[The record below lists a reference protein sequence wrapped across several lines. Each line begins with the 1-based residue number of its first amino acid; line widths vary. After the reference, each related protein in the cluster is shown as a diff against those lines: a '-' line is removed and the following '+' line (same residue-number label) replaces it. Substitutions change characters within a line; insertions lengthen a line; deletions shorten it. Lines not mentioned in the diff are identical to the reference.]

1 MYTKDLKA
9 PLSQDKNESEQPH
22 EAPELE
28 PEKLVFPIDALPPAA
43 QEIAQE
49 IARTRL
55 LPHDL
60 PGSLALV
67 TAAAAIGKGLELDIP
82 PHRTRANIFL
92 LAEARSGTGKSD
104 CFRDI
109 TAPLVEAEDRAN
121 AAHESTRHRKAAEV
135 KLLEAEMSK
144 IKGHTEDSINQLAEL
159 SEKHEAAKKELQPR
173 RIIIE
178 DATEPAMK
186 QAFVTNREQ
195 LALMSAEG
203 GQVIANLLGR
213 YGDTKGQT
221 SDTVALKA
229 FSGDPD
235 SQLRQ
240 GTGETRLKSPC
251 LTIALIVTPDK
262 AREMFRNPRFVE
274 GGLMA
279 RFLVAISNARPKHD
293 DGTQRCPEGQ
303 ILARWQ
309 DTILDLVS
317 TYRNAQAPAV
327 IKCEPAALKIFR
339 DYWNTE
345 FVDRFDEIE
354 SDAAFYTRHVEQ
366 AKRLS
371 VTLHA
376 LKHGR
381 AACREDLTVE
391 TAADA
396 LALVAWF
403 IQNQES
409 ALADA
414 SHDKT
419 LSLVERIEKAAEECG
434 KLTERGRS
442 VTIRNLKRRSVK
454 EETAKA
460 LAEAQPEKY
469 AIEKHQT
476 NGTGRPSLRLVLL
489 YTQDLLAVLALLSF
503 GIY

>member
-1 MYTKDLKA
+1 MEPHNLNA
-9 PLSQDKNESEQPH
+9 PKTQDKRPPEV
-22 EAPELE
+22 APEALA
-28 PEKLVFPIDALPPAA
+28 FPIERLPGAA
-43 QEIAQE
+43 QEVARE

-55 LPHDL
+55 LPEDL

-82 PHRTRANIFL
+82 PHTTRANIFL
-92 LAEARSGTGKSD
+92 LATARSGTGKSD
-104 CFRDI
+104 CYRDI
-109 TAPLVEAEDRAN
+109 TAPLVLSEERAN

-144 IKGHTEDSINQLAEL
+144 IKGHSEESINELADL
-159 SEKHEAAKKELQPR
+159 SEKHEAAMKALQPR

-186 QAFVTNREQ
+186 QAFATNREQ

-279 RFLVAISNARPKHD
+279 RFLVATSNARPKRD
-293 DGTQRCPEGQ
+293 DGTQRRPDAQ
-303 ILARWQ
+303 ILDRWEK
-309 DTILDLVS
+309 TILNLVS
-317 TYRNAQAPAV
+317 TYRNALAPAV
-327 IKCEPAALKIFR
+327 IQCEPAALKIFR

-345 FVDRFDEIE
+345 FVDCFDEIE

-381 AACREDLTVE
+381 NACRESLTAE
-391 TAADA
+391 TATDA

-419 LSLVERIEKAAEECG
+419 LSLIENIEEAAKECG
-434 KLTERGRS
+434 TLTERGRS
-442 VTIRNLKRRSVK
+442 VTIRILKRRSVS
-454 EETAKA
+454 EQAAKA
-460 LAEAQPEKY
+460 LAQSHPDKY
-469 AIEKHQT
+469 AIEKHKT
-476 NGTGRPSLRLVLL
+476 NGTGRPSPRLVLL
-489 YTQDLLAVLALLSF
+489 NT
-503 GIY
+503 

>member
-1 MYTKDLKA
+1 MDTIDLNA
-9 PLSQDKNESEQPH
+9 LSAQDKKPA
-22 EAPELE
+22 EATPKALA
-28 PEKLVFPIDALPPAA
+28 FPIERLPGAAKDVAL
-43 QEIAQE
+43 E

-55 LPHDL
+55 LPPDL

-92 LAEARSGTGKSD
+92 LATAKSGTGKSD

-109 TAPLVEAEDRAN
+109 TAPLIMAEEMEN
-121 AAHESTRHRKAAEV
+121 EAHESTRHKKAAEAS
-135 KLLEAEMSK
+135 LLEKEIAG
-144 IKGHTEDSINQLAEL
+144 IKGRTEGNIEKRANLT
-159 SEKHEAAKKELQPR
+159 EKHEAAMKALQPP

-186 QAFVTNREQ
+186 QAFASNREQ
-195 LALMSAEG
+195 LALMSPEG

-229 FSGDPD
+229 FSGDSD
-235 SQLRQ
+235 SQSRV

-279 RFLVAISNARPKHD
+279 RFLVATSNARPQYD
-293 DGTQRCPEGQ
+293 DGEPRRPDAG
-303 ILARWQ
+303 ILDRWQ
-309 DTILDLVS
+309 KTILDLVS
-317 TYRNAQAPAV
+317 TYRKAQAPAV
-327 IKCEPAALKIFR
+327 IQCEPEALKVFR
-339 DYWNTE
+339 DYWNE
-345 FVDRFDEIE
+345 KFVDCFDEIE
-354 SDAAFYTRHVEQ
+354 GDAAFYARHVEQ

-371 VTLHA
+371 VILHA

-381 AACREDLTVE
+381 DACRERLTAD

-403 IQNQES
+403 IQNQEN
-409 ALADA
+409 ALTDA
-414 SHDKT
+414 RHDKT
-419 LSLVERIEKAAEECG
+419 KSLIENIEEAA
-434 KLTERGRS
+434 KERGTLTNTGRA
-442 VTIRNLKRRSVK
+442 VTIRNLRRCGISD
-454 EETAKA
+454 EAAKT
-460 LAEAQPEKY
+460 LAQDHPEKY
-469 AIEKHQT
+469 AIEKTQP
-476 NGTGRPSLRLVLL
+476 NGGGRPSPCFVLL
-489 YTQDLLAVLALLSF
+489 KA
-503 GIY
+503 

>member
-1 MYTKDLKA
+1 MHKIDLTAPKA
-9 PLSQDKNESEQPH
+9 QDKQQH
-22 EAPELE
+22 EAAPEALA
-28 PEKLVFPIDALPPAA
+28 FPIERLPGAA
-43 QEIAQE
+43 QDVARE

-55 LPHDL
+55 LPTDL

-82 PHRTRANIFL
+82 PHSTRANIFL
-92 LAEARSGTGKSD
+92 LATARSGTGKSD

-109 TAPLVEAEDRAN
+109 TAPLVMAEEQAN
-121 AAHESTRHRKAAEV
+121 DAHESTRHRKAAEV
-135 KLLEAEMSK
+135 KLLEAEMGK
-144 IKGHTEDSINQLAEL
+144 VKGHSEDSINKLANL
-159 SEKHEAAKKELQPR
+159 SEKHEAAMKALLPP

-186 QAFVTNREQ
+186 QAFATNREQ

-262 AREMFRNPRFVE
+262 AREMFRNARFVE

-279 RFLVAISNARPKHD
+279 RFLVATSNARPKHD
-293 DGTQRCPEGQ
+293 DGTQRRPDAQ
-303 ILARWQ
+303 ILDRWQ
-309 DTILDLVS
+309 ETILDLVS

-327 IKCEPAALKIFR
+327 IQCEPDALKVFR
-339 DYWNTE
+339 DYWNEE
-345 FVDRFDEIE
+345 FVDCFDELE
-354 SDAAFYTRHVEQ
+354 GDAAFHTRHVEQ

-381 AACREDLTVE
+381 NACRECLTTE
-391 TAADA
+391 TATDA

-414 SHDKT
+414 RHDKT
-419 LSLVERIEKAAEECG
+419 KSLVENIEAAAKEFG
-434 KLTERGRS
+434 TLTERGRV
-442 VTIRNLKRRSVK
+442 VTIRNLKRRSISD
-454 EETAKA
+454 ETAKT
-460 LAEAQPEKY
+460 LAQAHPEKY

-476 NGTGRPSLRLVLL
+476 TGRPSLRFVLL
-489 YTQDLLAVLALLSF
+489 NP
-503 GIY
+503 

>member
-1 MYTKDLKA
+1 MHTINLNA
-9 PLSQDKNESEQPH
+9 PKTQQKQAT
-22 EAPELE
+22 EATPEAIAF
-28 PEKLVFPIDALPPAA
+28 PIEKLPGAA
-43 QEIAQE
+43 QEVARE

-60 PGSLALV
+60 PGSLALA
-67 TAAAAIGKGLELDIP
+67 TAAAALGKGLELDIP
-82 PHRTRANIFL
+82 PHTTRANIFL
-92 LAEARSGTGKSD
+92 LATARSGTGKSD

-121 AAHESTRHRKAAEV
+121 DAHESTRHKKAAEAS
-135 KLLEAEMSK
+135 LLEKEIAG
-144 IKGHTEDSINQLAEL
+144 IKGHTEGNIEKLANL
-159 SEKHEAAKKELQPR
+159 TEKHEAAMQALQPR

-186 QAFVTNREQ
+186 QAFATNREQ

-240 GTGETRLKSPC
+240 CTGETRLKSPC

-279 RFLVAISNARPKHD
+279 RFLVATSNARPKHD
-293 DGTQRCPEGQ
+293 DGTQRRPDAG
-303 ILARWQ
+303 ILDRWQ
-309 DTILDLVS
+309 ETILDLVS

-327 IKCEPAALKIFR
+327 IQCEPAALTVFR

-345 FVDRFDEIE
+345 FVDCFDEIE

-381 AACREDLTVE
+381 AACQEQLTEE
-391 TAADA
+391 TATDA

-403 IQNQES
+403 IQNQEA

-414 SHDKT
+414 SHDKK
-419 LSLVERIEKAAEECG
+419 LSLIENIEEAAKECG
-434 KLTERGRS
+434 TLTKRGRA
-442 VTIRNLKRRSVK
+442 VTIRILKRRSVT
-454 EETAKA
+454 EEAARA
-460 LAEAQPEKY
+460 LAEAQPKKY

-476 NGTGRPSLRLVLL
+476 NGTGRPSLRFVLL
-489 YTQDLLAVLALLSF
+489 NT
-503 GIY
+503 